1 MSSRCIVVVSIT
13 VPSLA
18 KVPFPLTYRFK
29 AMLQCGV
36 ELRTLS
42 ASWLVDRSAAS
53 VRLVAMIIMLWYFLT
68 FAGLRNIYSLILG
81 ADNCEIS

>member
-1 MSSRCIVVVSIT
+1 
-13 VPSLA
+13 
-18 KVPFPLTYRFK
+18 
-29 AMLQCGV
+29 MLQCGV

-81 ADNCEIS
+81 AHNCEIS

>member
-1 MSSRCIVVVSIT
+1 
-13 VPSLA
+13 
-18 KVPFPLTYRFK
+18 
-29 AMLQCGV
+29 MLQCGV

-81 ADNCEIS
+81 AQLEIS